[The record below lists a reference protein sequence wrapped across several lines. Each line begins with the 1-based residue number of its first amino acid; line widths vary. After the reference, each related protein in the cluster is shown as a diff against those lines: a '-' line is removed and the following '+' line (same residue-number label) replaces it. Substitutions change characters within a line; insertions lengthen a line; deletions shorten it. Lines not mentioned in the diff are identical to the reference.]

1 VLGVIKNKQ
10 NLENFI
16 EVILFRIRTGCPWRD
31 LLAAFG
37 EPNSIFKKL
46 SP

>member
-1 VLGVIKNKQ
+1 VLGVVKNKK

-16 EVILFRIRTGCPWRD
+16 KVILFKIRTGCPCRD
-31 LLAAFG
+31 LPAAFG